1 MARNIGGRGDRET
14 ANATL
19 KRATELALSDAYASK
34 ADRIL
39 SDILEAQL
47 DIGLINEARATVLLI
62 KNPMPRQAAEYTIS
76 VRAPRPQ

>member
-1 MARNIGGRGDRET
+1 
-14 ANATL
+14 
-19 KRATELALSDAYASK
+19 
-34 ADRIL
+34 L

-62 KNPMPRQAAEYTIS
+62 KNPMTGQAAEYTIS